1 MDRAAVWWGKFR
13 ADAGIIQAL
22 HCKLHLIRAFEL
34 VQVGYFYYL
43 FHVAV
48 AETWMQEPLTSQPNL
63 TDSAGWEILHMYARV
78 SYHTNHSIHP
88 ISSIMMSKL
97 ASDVLM
103 VELNQ

>member
-34 VQVGYFYYL
+34 VQVGYFCCL

-63 TDSAGWEILHMYARV
+63 AYSAGWEILHMYV
-78 SYHTNHSIHP
+78 CHIILINQLIHP

-103 VELNQ
+103 VALNQ